1 MNPNAKSRRNPWP
14 IAIIAYFILF
24 ISFTTLTVVYLSRQK
39 MDLVR
44 GDYYDDEIRYQEQLD
59 RMNRTQP
66 FNAQVAIAYDSA
78 RQSITIALPSA
89 HAQFLTSG
97 RIRLYRPSDESLD
110 QDIKLTVSSDGV
122 QRVSAKNLAP
132 GLWKVRV
139 YWTVKGQDYFF
150 GQTVIIGH
158 TQS

>member
-1 MNPNAKSRRNPWP
+1 MNQKIKPRRNPWP
-14 IAIIAYFILF
+14 IVIIAYFIVF
-24 ISFTTLTVVYLSRQK
+24 ISFTAVIVVYLSRQK

-66 FNAQVAIAYDSA
+66 FSSQVSVAYSSAQ
-78 RQSITIALPSA
+78 QLITIALPQ
-89 HAQFLTSG
+89 AQAQSKPSG

-110 QDIKLTVSSDGV
+110 QEIKLAVSPDGV
-122 QRVSAKNLAP
+122 QKVNAKSLRS

-139 YWTVKGQDYFF
+139 YWTVNGQDYFF
-150 GQTVIIGH
+150 GETVIIG
-158 TQS
+158 SAPS